1 MSYPGFIEKV
11 LYQHKPMFDC
21 DEGARRAIKHG
32 FQKLGITNVKT
43 THKDV

>member
-1 MSYPGFIEKV
+1 MSYPGFLEKSSSTQP
-11 LYQHKPMFDC
+11 LFDC
-21 DEGARRAIKHG
+21 DEGACRAIKHG